1 MNALYYLVAV
11 AFYGIGISMM
21 ILIALQT
28 SKSEG
33 LSGIL
38 AGGGGGGGK
47 VGREKGLEA
56 ATMKLAYGWL
66 ALAALMAWMRHLVQ

>member
-1 MNALYYLVAV
+1 M
-11 AFYGIGISMM
+11 AFLGSLLQ
-21 ILIALQT
+21 ILSIVMGLGLTIVVALQT

-47 VGREKGLEA
+47 VGRERHLEK
-56 ATMKLAYGWL
+56 TSMYLAYGWL
-66 ALAALMAWMRHLVQ
+66 AVTAIAAWVRHAAG

>member
-1 MNALYYLVAV
+1 MVALASLLQIVSLLAGLGLIVIVAMQ
-11 AFYGIGISMM
+11 S
-21 ILIALQT
+21 

-47 VGREKGLEA
+47 VGKEAHLEKTSLY
-56 ATMKLAYGWL
+56 LAYGWL
-66 ALAALMAWMRHLVQ
+66 ILTALAAWMRHAS

>member
-1 MNALYYLVAV
+1 MQVLA
-11 AFYGIGISMM
+11 S
-21 ILIALQT
+21 ILGWVSVVVGFGLTIVVALQT

-47 VGREKGLEA
+47 VGRERHLEGLSLY
-56 ATMKLAYGWL
+56 LAYGWL
-66 ALAALMAWMRHLVQ
+66 VLVALTALVRR

>member
-1 MNALYYLVAV
+1 MAFFAGFLQWVSILVGIGLVAV
-11 AFYGIGISMM
+11 VAM
-21 ILIALQT
+21 QT

-47 VGREKGLEA
+47 GGKEAHLEK
-56 ATMKLAYGWL
+56 TSMYLAYGWL
-66 ALAALMAWMRHLVQ
+66 IITAVAAWMRHAFT

>member
-1 MNALYYLVAV
+1 MVVLANILQAV
-11 AFYGIGISMM
+11 SLIVGIG
-21 ILIALQT
+21 LVVVVALQS

-47 VGREKGLEA
+47 VGKEAHLEK
-56 ATMKLAYGWL
+56 TSMYLAYGWL
-66 ALAALMAWMRHLVQ
+66 IVTAVAAWVRHASV

>member
-1 MNALYYLVAV
+1 MGFLVGLLQGV
-11 AFYGIGISMM
+11 SILVGIG
-21 ILIALQT
+21 LIVVVAMQT

-47 VGREKGLEA
+47 VGKEAHLEK
-56 ATMKLAYGWL
+56 TSMFLAYGWL
-66 ALAALMAWMRHLVQ
+66 IITAAAAWLRHAVG

>member
-1 MNALYYLVAV
+1 MRAV
-11 AFYGIGISMM
+11 AAGILGWISV
-21 ILIALQT
+21 LLGLGLTVVVALQT

-47 VGREKGLEA
+47 VGRARHLESLGLY
-56 ATMKLAYGWL
+56 LAYTWL
-66 ALAALMAWMRHLVQ
+66 VLVALTAIVRPA

>member
-1 MNALYYLVAV
+1 MKVLYILVSV
-11 AFYGIGISMM
+11 VFYVTGLAMM

-56 ATMKLAYGWL
+56 ATAKLAYGWL
-66 ALAALMAWMRHLVQ
+66 FLAALMAWMRHLVQ